1 MHDIKKL
8 YIPMSFNSML
18 NYLHHQMKHHQISS
32 QILGVNKTISNK
44 GNLNFDMDQFIK
56 LFEFDRLPRE
66 ELELNQ
72 IPLFRDPLVL

>member
-18 NYLHHQMKHHQISS
+18 NYLHHQMKHNQISS